1 VLIFSPALFM
11 ALVTQLEH
19 MGDFAFIFPL
29 LTAILPIIG
38 LFLLPARTAVHQ
50 TSAVYRAVHPGRLVR
65 LYSRLGCATGNRR
78 RLLNHLPRLHTPSP
92 LPRM

>member
-38 LFLLPARTAVHQ
+38 LFLLPVPWYIKLLLFIVLFIPVALCVFILGWGAL
-50 TSAVYRAVHPGRLVR
+50 LV
-65 LYSRLGCATGNRR
+65 TGGGY
-78 RLLNHLPRLHTPSP
+78 
-92 LPRM
+92 